1 MHLLEISL
9 IDPCRFT
16 PPASDAPHLL
26 GAPDVGVYTV
36 VPIIRDTQ
44 CSTNRIT
51 LVLSVIP
58 SANRVSVA
66 SAWLT
71 NLRGPFLIMH
81 SILTWVGELV
91 AGEFLTR
98 TTTLPHDY
106 CSTTQITYVGQSG
119 ISRPRTPTNG
129 GTLVRVRFYS
139 HLMRTRLAAQSKIRS
154 FLITNKQASA
164 QRGPT
169 HCV

>member
-1 MHLLEISL
+1 MGWCNTTIHSLEISP

-26 GAPDVGVYTV
+26 GAPDVGAYTV

-44 CSTNRIT
+44 RSSNRIT
-51 LVLSVIP
+51 LVLSVTP

-98 TTTLPHDY
+98 TTTLPHGY
-106 CSTTQITYVGQSG
+106 CSTTQIPYVGQSG
-119 ISRPRTPTNG
+119 VSRPSTPTNG
-129 GTLVRVRFYS
+129 GTKTEFSSIHNLCARDSR
-139 HLMRTRLAAQSKIRS
+139 RKNKIRS
-154 FLITNKQASA
+154 FLITN
-164 QRGPT
+164 
-169 HCV
+169 

>member
-1 MHLLEISL
+1 MGWCNTTIHSLEISP

-26 GAPDVGVYTV
+26 GAPDVGAYTV

-44 CSTNRIT
+44 RSSNRVT
-51 LVLSVIP
+51 LVLSVSP

-71 NLRGPFLIMH
+71 NLLGPFLIMR
-81 SILTWVGELV
+81 SILACVGEPV
-91 AGEFLTR
+91 AGELLTR
-98 TTTLPHDY
+98 TTTLPHH

-119 ISRPRTPTNG
+119 VSRPSTPTNG
-129 GTLVRVRFYS
+129 GTKTEFSSIHNLCARDSRRKTKFVHF
-139 HLMRTRLAAQSKIRS
+139 
-154 FLITNKQASA
+154 
-164 QRGPT
+164 
-169 HCV
+169 

>member
-1 MHLLEISL
+1 MGWCNTTIHSLEISP

-26 GAPDVGVYTV
+26 GAPDVGAYTV

-44 CSTNRIT
+44 RSSNRVT
-51 LVLSVIP
+51 LVLTVSP

-71 NLRGPFLIMH
+71 NLLGPFLIMR
-81 SILTWVGELV
+81 SILTCVGEPV
-91 AGEFLTR
+91 AGELLTR
-98 TTTLPHDY
+98 TTTLPHN

-129 GTLVRVRFYS
+129 GTGRVQSYS
-139 HLMRTRLAAQSKIRS
+139 QLMRTRLAAQNK
-154 FLITNKQASA
+154 FL
-164 QRGPT
+164 
-169 HCV
+169 HF